1 MLIKIA
7 WKNIVAKPLNSF
19 LCVLL
24 MTFGIAIIS
33 LVMQIG
39 TQLEAKFSKNISG
52 IDMVVGAKGSP
63 LQLILSSVFQ
73 IDAPTGNISLVEASA
88 MAKNPMIK
96 SFIPLSMGDSYQ
108 GFRIVGTN
116 GKYGQHFQAKLAQ
129 GRDFQAPLEV
139 VLGAQV
145 AAQTGLKV
153 GSTFASSH
161 GLDGE
166 GEAHDHT
173 QFTVVGIWEPNQSV
187 LDNLVVTS
195 LQSVWMVHAHGGEV
209 VAEEITAA
217 LVQFRSPMG
226 LMTIPRNINANSRM
240 QAALPAIEIN
250 RLFALL
256 GVGITTLTYLAWA
269 IMIISGVSVFIS
281 LYNALKERKFELAL
295 LLSMGATRTKLFLT
309 LLFEGLIL
317 VGAGAFLGLFISRVG
332 MLTLTQTVES
342 NLRMTLETQALL
354 PQEWYLLAGAL
365 LLGIIAS
372 ILPSFGVYRLNI
384 STTLAEE

>member
-7 WKNIVAKPLNSF
+7 WRNIIAKPLSSF
-19 LCVLL
+19 LCILL

-73 IDAPTGNISLVEASA
+73 IDAPTGNISLEEASA

-108 GFRIVGTN
+108 GFRIVGTTPAY
-116 GKYGQHFQAKLAQ
+116 GKHFEASLAQ
-129 GRDFQAPLEV
+129 GRSFQAPMEV
-139 VLGAQV
+139 ILGAEV
-145 AAQTGLKV
+145 AARTGLTL

-166 GEAHDHT
+166 GESHDHT
-173 QFTVVGIWEPNQSV
+173 LFHVVGVWKPNQSV

-195 LQSVWMVHAHGGEV
+195 LESVWAVHAHGDEI

-256 GVGITTLTYLAWA
+256 GVGVSTLTYLAWA
-269 IMIISGVSVFIS
+269 IMIISGISVFIS
-281 LYNALKERKFELAL
+281 LFNALKERKFELAL

-317 VGAGAFLGLFISRVG
+317 VGAGAFLGLLISRIG
-332 MLTLTQTVES
+332 LISLTQTVES
-342 NLRMTLETQALL
+342 NLRMRLESQALL
-354 PQEWYLLAGAL
+354 PEEWYLLGGAL
-365 LLGIIAS
+365 LLGILAS

-384 STTLAEE
+384 SNTLAEE